1 MCGAPRQRPAG
12 LEGILALAPKHQ
24 VYEVDVARLKS
35 IPLFAQLSKSGRK
48 AIAQHADEVQIAQG
62 TTIMEQGRAA
72 NELLV
77 IERGTADVLDGGA
90 VIAQMGPG
98 DVIGEIGLL
107 NYSRRTATVIA
118 TSAIDAIVMYGPE
131 LMAMKSAVPLVF
143 EELERLIAERTG
155 GSDPST
161 AG

>member
-1 MCGAPRQRPAG
+1 M
-12 LEGILALAPKHQ
+12 
-24 VYEVDVARLKS
+24 DVARLES
-35 IPLFAQLSKSGRK
+35 IPIFAQLSKSGRK
-48 AIAQHADEVQIAQG
+48 TIAQHADEVQIAAG
-62 TTIMEQGRAA
+62 TRIIEQGRAA

-77 IERGTADVLDGGA
+77 IERGTADVLDGEA
-90 VIAQMGPG
+90 LIAQIGPG

-143 EELERLIAERTG
+143 EELERLVAERTG
-155 GSDPST
+155 GGDSSS